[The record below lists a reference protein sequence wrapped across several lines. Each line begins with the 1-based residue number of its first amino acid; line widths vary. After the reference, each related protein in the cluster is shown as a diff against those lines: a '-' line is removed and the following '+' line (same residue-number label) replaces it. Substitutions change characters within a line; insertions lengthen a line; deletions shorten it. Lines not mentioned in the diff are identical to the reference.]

1 MHASAIALQL
11 VDLLFRKES
20 LQPVGGERAGDDLLA
35 EHEVADL
42 VLPHKRLEL
51 AVREVLHV
59 RGEHERLDQQQRE
72 NGRDEIRDG
81 ELLLLG
87 FHAVQTTTAR
97 RTVHG
102 SSFFG
107 KNAKRDRKSTRLN
120 SSHD

>member
-81 ELLLLG
+81 
-87 FHAVQTTTAR
+87 
-97 RTVHG
+97 
-102 SSFFG
+102 
-107 KNAKRDRKSTRLN
+107 DRKSTRLN
-120 SSHD
+120 SSHTVISYAVFCLKKKIKEQHDNNN